1 MNVHELVVEMKLL
14 ERRLTLYE
22 EKYGILSQDFY
33 YALMSNQLERYDE
46 YDETRTDFS
55 RWKGIYETWQRRK
68 QKYDAQI
75 REQGITESLRLQPAY

>member
-1 MNVHELVVEMKLL
+1 MKIHELVVEMKML

-33 YALMSNQLERYDE
+33 NALMKGQLERYDE
-46 YDETRTDFS
+46 YDETRADFS

-75 REQGITESLRLQPAY
+75 KGQDIAESLRLQPAY

>member
-1 MNVHELVVEMKLL
+1 MNTYELVVEMKML

-33 YALMSNQLERYDE
+33 DALMNGSLARYDE
-46 YDETRTDFS
+46 YNETRIDFS

-75 REQGITESLRLQPAY
+75 KGQDIADSLRLQPAY